1 MADGQLSLE
10 SRVLLETGKPPEI
23 PIIRDGLEKE
33 TMSVSHLFDSPDLLL
48 ASFFS
53 EKNSDCLVLI
63 TGPSGSG
70 KTTFCTR
77 LALLAVEAGLSVGGI
92 LCPAVFEGREKVGID
107 QLDISSGERRRL
119 GIRANDT
126 GESTV
131 GCWHM
136 DEAVIARGNQI
147 ISVINDEDIIII
159 DELGPL
165 ELEEGSGYQQALHLL
180 DEGRY
185 RTAFVVVRPA
195 MLPIAQLRWPQAQ
208 VCSLGDVTQ

>member
-1 MADGQLSLE
+1 MDNSPWRAGFSWKQESLPI
-10 SRVLLETGKPPEI
+10 SRLK
-23 PIIRDGLEKE
+23 RDGLEKE
-33 TMSVSHLFDSPDLLL
+33 IMSVLNLVNSPDSLL

-53 EKNSDCLVLI
+53 EKNPDCLILI

-70 KTTFCTR
+70 KTTFCIR
-77 LALLAVEAGLSVGGI
+77 LASLVVEAGLSVGGI
-92 LCPAVFEGREKVGID
+92 LCPAVFASGKKVGID
-107 QLDISSGERRRL
+107 QLDISSGERQRL
-119 GIRANDT
+119 GVRSNNT
-126 GESTV
+126 GDSTV

-136 DEAVIARGNQI
+136 DEAVIAWGNQI
-147 ISVINDEDIIII
+147 ISGLNDEDIIII

-195 MLPIAQLRWPQAQ
+195 LLPLAQLRWPQAQ
-208 VCSLGDVTQ
+208 ICSLGDVTQ